1 MQEFIDIALSQLG
14 NLIQTSTW
22 FTPVIALVAGILTSV
37 TPCSLSTIP
46 LVVGYVGGTEV
57 SQNNPKKAFLISLT
71 FAGGMAIT
79 FTLLG
84 TIASIAGN
92 LIGSSSRWW
101 YIFLGLL
108 MVLMALQT
116 WEVIHLIP
124 STYLQGKN
132 KRKGYLGA
140 FITGLLGG
148 LFSSPCATPVLIAL
162 LTIVAGKGNLLWG
175 IVLLLFYSL
184 GHGFLIVVTGTSIG
198 FVKKLSKN
206 NKMSVFTVIIKILL
220 GFLILLVG
228 LYMFWLGF

>member
-1 MQEFIDIALSQLG
+1 MQDFINLALAQLG
-14 NLIQTSTW
+14 NLIQTSSW
-22 FTPVIALVAGILTSV
+22 FAPLIALVAGILTSV

-57 SQNNPKKAFLISLT
+57 SQNNPRKAFLISLT

-79 FTLLG
+79 FTILG
-84 TIASIAGN
+84 TIASIAGK

-101 YIFLGLL
+101 YMFLGIL
-108 MVLMALQT
+108 MVLMAFQT
-116 WEVIHLIP
+116 WEIFHIIP

-148 LFSSPCATPVLIAL
+148 VFSSPCATPVLVAL

-175 IVLLLFYSL
+175 IVLLLFYSI
-184 GHGFLIVVTGTSIG
+184 GHGFLVVITGTSIG
-198 FVKKLSKN
+198 FVKKLNKS
-206 NKMSVFTVIIKILL
+206 NKMGVLATIVKVVL
-220 GFLILLVG
+220 GLLILLVG
-228 LYMFWLGF
+228 LYMFWLAF